1 MSSRQICVSCDR
13 KVLVGKGNNSV
24 TVSLMITP
32 LFTHPTELSR
42 RLAEPKWLGVIQ
54 IEIESVVKADPEGA
68 SLVLKL

>member
-1 MSSRQICVSCDR
+1 
-13 KVLVGKGNNSV
+13 
-24 TVSLMITP
+24 MITP

-42 RLAEPKWLGVIQ
+42 RLEEPKWLGVIQ